1 MNTTVIIGNGA
12 AGTNAA
18 ATLRM
23 NGYEGAIKL
32 IGDEVSLP
40 YQRPPL
46 SKAWLQGPD
55 RPQPT
60 LIRPLSFYEDNRI
73 DLMRARKVVKIDRNK
88 RRIHFADGKTMKF
101 NTLILAT
108 GASPRRLNAKGANL
122 KGIHYLRDLGDSAR
136 LRQALSDPGCRDV
149 AIIGAGVIGLE
160 VASAAVN
167 LGRTV
172 TVVEAAARAMARVA
186 SPATTN
192 FVTQKL
198 KDAGVQFLF
207 NQKIERFGA
216 ADRRVSSIHLGDGS
230 QIKTDLVLAGIGA
243 TPNIALAEAAGLEC
257 DNGICVDQDMRT
269 SDSEIF
275 AIGDCARGENEF
287 ASGKLRI
294 ETIHNATTQ
303 AQIAAAA
310 ICNKERPT
318 PVPPRFWSDLKD
330 MKVQAVGISS
340 GYDLVRSEASQHPP
354 TLETHLKCG
363 ERLIAAEIVNLPNR
377 QSALARAISPRI
389 PVDTQ

>member
-40 YQRPPL
+40 YQSQPL
-46 SKAWLQGPD
+46 SKEWLQGPD

-160 VASAAVN
+160 VPRSI
-167 LGRTV
+167 LGEPSLLSRPPL
-172 TVVEAAARAMARVA
+172 APW
-186 SPATTN
+186 PALPHP
-192 FVTQKL
+192 QQPISL
-198 KDAGVQFLF
+198 
-207 NQKIERFGA
+207 
-216 ADRRVSSIHLGDGS
+216 
-230 QIKTDLVLAGIGA
+230 
-243 TPNIALAEAAGLEC
+243 
-257 DNGICVDQDMRT
+257 
-269 SDSEIF
+269 
-275 AIGDCARGENEF
+275 
-287 ASGKLRI
+287 LR
-294 ETIHNATTQ
+294 
-303 AQIAAAA
+303 
-310 ICNKERPT
+310 
-318 PVPPRFWSDLKD
+318 S
-330 MKVQAVGISS
+330 
-340 GYDLVRSEASQHPP
+340 
-354 TLETHLKCG
+354 
-363 ERLIAAEIVNLPNR
+363 
-377 QSALARAISPRI
+377 
-389 PVDTQ
+389 

>member
-1 MNTTVIIGNGA
+1 
-12 AGTNAA
+12 
-18 ATLRM
+18 
-23 NGYEGAIKL
+23 
-32 IGDEVSLP
+32 
-40 YQRPPL
+40 PL

-257 DNGICVDQDMRT
+257 DNGICVDQDM
-269 SDSEIF
+269 
-275 AIGDCARGENEF
+275 
-287 ASGKLRI
+287 
-294 ETIHNATTQ
+294 
-303 AQIAAAA
+303 
-310 ICNKERPT
+310 
-318 PVPPRFWSDLKD
+318 
-330 MKVQAVGISS
+330 
-340 GYDLVRSEASQHPP
+340 
-354 TLETHLKCG
+354 
-363 ERLIAAEIVNLPNR
+363 
-377 QSALARAISPRI
+377 
-389 PVDTQ
+389 